1 MELKQSIE
9 VVKQAINIALGAGA
23 FKATQDVA
31 VIHAALETITKWEL
45 EQRSKG
51 EVRSKESPDYKKLK

>member
-1 MELKQSIE
+1 MELKQAIE

-31 VIHAALETITKWEL
+31 VINTALETITKWEL
-45 EQRSKG
+45 EQH
-51 EVRSKESPDYKKLK
+51 SKEELSAKKVK

>member
-1 MELKQSIE
+1 MELKQAIE

-31 VIHAALETITKWEL
+31 VIHAALETITKFETD
-45 EQRSKG
+45 QNPVG
-51 EVRSKESPDYKKLK
+51 EGPKKTK

>member
-1 MELKQSIE
+1 MELKQAIE

-31 VIHAALETITKWEL
+31 VINTALETITKWES
-45 EQRSKG
+45 EQHP
-51 EVRSKESPDYKKLK
+51 KEEISPKKVK